1 MQKPTHILLLLPL
14 LLSIAGAAPA
24 QNSENKTSQEAAEQA
39 NARKHRIDDVIVVVT
54 AARTETPTREV
65 ANSISVITSRE
76 MEELQKTTVLDVLR
90 TVPSLDIVQAG
101 GAGKTSS
108 VFMRGAKSEHTLV
121 LMDGVEMNDPI
132 SAGRSFD
139 LANLTT
145 DNIERIEILRGPQST
160 LYGSDAIGGVI
171 NIITKTGKGKPSGF
185 VAFEGGAFESLK
197 ESAGI
202 SGGGER
208 INYSFGFSRMD
219 TAGISVAN
227 SRDGNS
233 ERDGYGNTTF
243 SGKFGITPAQGF
255 DIDILYRRVDSSA
268 DLDNE
273 GGAGGED
280 VNYTLSS
287 KQNFLRAQT
296 RLSLFQGRWNQKI
309 GFSLSDHDG
318 RYRNDADAAHP
329 FDVMRNTY
337 DGRMYKFDWQNN
349 FQISGTNALTFG
361 LETEEEEGA
370 SYYYSDSAW
379 GEYESVF
386 PDKTARTTG
395 IYLQDQVRLGG
406 RWFTTFGV
414 RLDTHS
420 QFGTKDTYH
429 IASAYVFESTGTKLK
444 MTYGTGF
451 KTPSL
456 YQLYSTYG
464 NEGLRPE
471 RSTGWDAGIEQSFAN
486 GKLSMSAGYFD
497 NRFDEMVDFNS
508 ATFRYAN
515 IANAISRGL
524 EIGLSA
530 QTSDRLTVRGSYTY
544 TDTED
549 KATGLD
555 LLRRARHKI
564 GLDADYRFLARGSV
578 NVNII
583 HAGRRYDTD
592 YSVYPYARVELSRYV
607 LVNLGAMYDLTRHL
621 RLFGRV
627 DNLLNSDYEEVKGY
641 GTPGVSA
648 FGGMKVLF

>member
-1 MQKPTHILLLLPL
+1 MQKITRVLLLPTL
-14 LLSIAGAAPA
+14 LFAIAGAAPA
-24 QNSENKTSQEAAEQA
+24 QNNENEASQKAAEQS

-101 GAGKTSS
+101 GPGKTSS

-171 NIITKTGKGKPSGF
+171 NIITKTGKGKPGGF
-185 VAFEGGAFESLK
+185 VAFEGGAFESFR

-227 SRDGNS
+227 SKDGNN

-243 SGKFGITPAQGF
+243 SGKLGFTPAQGL
-255 DIDILYRRVDSSA
+255 DIDILYRRAASSA
-268 DLDNE
+268 DLDNQ
-273 GGAGGED
+273 GGPGGD
-280 VNYTLSS
+280 DTNYTLSS
-287 KQNFLRAQT
+287 KQNFLRAQG
-296 RLSLFQGRWNQKI
+296 RLSLFQGRWNQKF

-318 RYRNDADAAHP
+318 RYRNDADGDHP
-329 FDVMRNTY
+329 FDVMRNNY

-349 FQISGTNALTFG
+349 FQISGVNALTFG
-361 LETEEEEGA
+361 VETEEEEGS
-370 SYYYSDSAW
+370 SYYYSDGAW
-379 GEYESVF
+379 GPYESVF
-386 PDKTARTTG
+386 PNKTARTTG
-395 IYLQDQVRLGG
+395 VYLQDQVRLGG

-414 RLDTHS
+414 RLDSHS
-420 QFGTKDTYH
+420 QFGTKGTYH
-429 IASAYVFESTGTKLK
+429 IASAYVIESTGTKLK

-471 RSTGWDAGIEQSFAN
+471 KSKGWDVGLEQSFAD
-486 GKLSMSAGYFD
+486 GKLSVSAAYFD
-497 NRFDEMVDFNS
+497 NRFEEMVDFNS

-515 IANAISRGL
+515 IANALSRGL
-524 EIGLSA
+524 ELGLSA
-530 QTSDRLTVRGSYTY
+530 QTSDRLTFRGSYTY

-583 HAGRRYDTD
+583 HASRRYDTD

-607 LVNLGAMYDLTRHL
+607 LLNLGAMYDLTRHL

-627 DNLLNSDYEEVKGY
+627 DNLLNSRYEEIKGY
-641 GTPGVSA
+641 GTPGASA